1 MIAHRLD
8 SLLDFDTIA
17 VLEEGSLVEV
27 GAPKELLMKG
37 GPFARLYASD
47 KTNKK
52 RSLDDISRE

>member
-27 GAPKELLMKG
+27 GAPGELLMKG
-37 GPFARLYASD
+37 GAFSRLYASD
-47 KTNKK
+47 KTNKR
-52 RSLDDISRE
+52 RSLDDIS